1 MAITAAITLTSGA
14 NDLVTDALALAT
26 ESSLTKAGTTTAL
39 ANTTGLARKTTATT
53 DQYTLLLADN
63 FITDKA
69 HKLYMKNV
77 STVAAEYFDVHLDG
91 MKMGSLYAGDW
102 ALIPWSATDGVKQ
115 AVRLTIAADWAT
127 TDTVTFDGVTVTGAA
142 AATTA
147 AWIELLAATKYP
159 NWTAAELDGDSD
171 VAVIF
176 TAKNS
181 NNLENFQLGSAEVAT
196 GSIVATIAG
205 TGTAVV
211 AQETEGVA
219 SASDIKITPGQAAN
233 TIEYMLFYE

>member
-26 ESSLTKAGTTTAL
+26 ESSLTKATTTTAL

-53 DQYTLLLADN
+53 DQYTLLYADN
-63 FITDKA
+63 FTTDKA

-102 ALIPWSATDGVKQ
+102 ALIPWSATDGTKEVF
-115 AVRLTIAADWAT
+115 TITTTGTYAAGDSL
-127 TDTVTFDGVTVTGAA
+127 TFDGVTVTS
-142 AATTA
+142 TTTT
-147 AWIELLAATKYP
+147 LAAMSNLLRAAVYP
-159 NWTAAELDGDSD
+159 NWVSSGTADAAE
-171 VAVIF
+171 VTF
-176 TAKNS
+176 TAKIARADQEIDASEWTLVDLADS
-181 NNLENFQLGSAEVAT
+181 NATFAVAT
-196 GSIVATIAG
+196 V
-205 TGTAVV
+205 
-211 AQETEGVA
+211 TEGLHNA
-219 SASDIKITPGQAAN
+219 SNILITPGQAAN